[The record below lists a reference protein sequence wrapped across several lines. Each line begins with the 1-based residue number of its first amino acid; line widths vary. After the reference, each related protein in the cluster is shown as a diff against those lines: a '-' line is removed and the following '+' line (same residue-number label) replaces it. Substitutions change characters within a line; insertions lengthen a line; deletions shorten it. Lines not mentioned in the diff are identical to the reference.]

1 MTSAIAVFYL
11 ARLAEGFPPVQAF
24 IESYRRHDAGVPHH
38 LIIIAKGYSKAG
50 EFAVLRN
57 ILGDIPHSVHV
68 VNDDIGYDLHAY
80 KHAAGH
86 FDFSHACFINTFTE
100 IKADH
105 WLEKLYINVTKPGVG
120 MVGATGTFESLYDSF
135 KVLEKV
141 NWLVHHT
148 PRFDAD
154 LARTFKWWLAIVQA
168 GWILPLRSPYRR
180 VRRTVTDLLKRRRP
194 WSNYLPDFERH
205 WLMASDQGGPQEP
218 WTKFPH
224 FPNPHIRSNM
234 FMVSK
239 KAFSST
245 AIPSHSNIK
254 IGCCEFESGHG
265 GLSRNVMRQGL
276 RLVLVGADGHGYE
289 MDEWAASGTFR
300 CGKQANLLAT
310 DNQTKAFDAMSPGE
324 KWVHACFSWG
334 GYSETIGGPPQI
346 LGHAFS
352 AARPIAEAARGCLEK
367 RSKPKAPLISIV
379 IPTRGRNDLISEAA
393 ETVIRQKC
401 KNFELVI
408 FDNCSKRPIAERNIS
423 NDERVR
429 IDRSDQFLSV
439 TDSWNSAIDMARGDY
454 TVLMGDDDGLAPGFC
469 ERIAELAERF
479 DAPDL
484 IVSNLYQFLH
494 PGVLDVG
501 QVRHLPMGTFFG
513 GRDQPFVLDPKEAK
527 NAVAGSIQ
535 LRRSFYF
542 NSQAFTMS
550 RTLLDR
556 VRAGGAVF
564 RSPFPDYYLA
574 NVALALSEKTVIE
587 PRPLAIQGVSLGSVG
602 SNVFANTLDL
612 GFAALNHDLASDAV
626 FQQMKREVMPG
637 PMYWTNYILTMEYVA
652 RRLGEDYPKPDLSRY
667 RRWQILD
674 AVEAGRPLRSLWP
687 TMRPQERMQALWA
700 RLMKRCNQD
709 RYRELRKRASPYN
722 YDHPLH
728 VYNVGDYTTDV
739 EVFEA
744 IERGDI

>member
-1 MTSAIAVFYL
+1 MASSIAVFYL
-11 ARLAEGFPPVQAF
+11 ARLTEGRPPVQAF

-50 EFAVLRN
+50 ELAVLRD

-68 VNDDIGYDLHAY
+68 VNDDIGHDLHAY
-80 KHAAGH
+80 KHAAKR
-86 FDFSHACFINTFTE
+86 FDFSHACFVNTFTE
-100 IKADH
+100 IKADR
-105 WLEKLYINVTKPGVG
+105 WLEKLYRNLTKPGVG
-120 MVGATGTFESLYDSF
+120 MVGASGTFESLYDSC
-135 KVLEKV
+135 KVLEKA
-141 NWLVHHT
+141 NWLVQHT
-148 PRFDAD
+148 PRFDPD
-154 LARTFKWWLAIVQA
+154 LARTFKWWFGIVQQ

-180 VRRTVTDLLKRRRP
+180 VRRAVGDLLKRRRP
-194 WSNYLPDFERH
+194 WSTYLPDFEHH
-205 WLMASDQGGPQEP
+205 WRIASDHGGPQEP

-234 FMVSK
+234 FMLSK

-254 IGCCEFESGHG
+254 IGCCEFESGHRS
-265 GLSRNVMRQGL
+265 LSRNVMRQGL

-289 MDEWAASGTFR
+289 MDEWAASETFR

-352 AARPIAEAARGCLEK
+352 ASRPVAEVARECLAK
-367 RSKPKAPLISIV
+367 RSKPKAPLISIA
-379 IPTRGRNDLISEAA
+379 IPTRGRDNLIAEAA
-393 ETVIRQKC
+393 ETAVRQKY
-401 KNFELVI
+401 KNLELVI

-423 NDERVR
+423 DDKRVR
-429 IDRSDQFLSV
+429 IKRSDQFLSV

-454 TVLMGDDDGLAPGFC
+454 VVLMGDDDGLAPGFC
-469 ERIAELAERF
+469 ERIAELADRF

-494 PGVLDVG
+494 PGVVDVSLL
-501 QVRHLPMGTFFG
+501 RHLPMGTFFG
-513 GRDQPFVLDPKEAK
+513 QRDQPFVLEPEEGR

-535 LRRSFYF
+535 LRRCFYF
-542 NSQAFTMS
+542 NMQAFTMS
-550 RTLLDR
+550 RALLDR
-556 VRAGGAVF
+556 VRAGGAIF

-587 PRPLAIQGVSLGSVG
+587 PRPLAIQGVSQGSVG
-602 SNVFANTLDL
+602 STLFANTLDIGL
-612 GFAALNHDLASDAV
+612 AALNHDLASDAV
-626 FQQMKREVMPG
+626 FQQVKPEVMPG

-652 RRLGEDYPKPDLSRY
+652 RRLGGDYPKPDLGRY
-667 RRWQILD
+667 RGWQILD
-674 AVEAGRPLRSLWP
+674 AIEAGRPLRPLWP
-687 TMRPQERMQALWA
+687 AMRFQEQIQALWA
-700 RLMKRCNQD
+700 KLMKRYDQD
-709 RYRELRKRASPYN
+709 RYRTLRKRASPYD
-722 YDHPLH
+722 YEHPLH
-728 VYNVGDYTTDV
+728 VYDVGGYKTDL
-739 EVFEA
+739 EVYEA
-744 IERGDI
+744 IERGAI